1 MPIFKYR
8 VRDKF
13 GNPVIGTIDAPNL
26 QVAGDQ
32 LYGSGYLP
40 ISIEKAEEALSLSVN
55 LSDLLMRFQK
65 VKLEEIILFSQ
76 QLSTLYKAGLPLLSG
91 LESITEQIKS
101 QKFRNILEDIRKQ
114 IEGGSTLHGAMA
126 KHPEVFSGIYVNMI
140 RAGETS
146 GMLGESLDRFVTLA
160 DRELRTRQRVKEATR
175 YPKVV
180 IFSLIVAFAVLI
192 VFVFPRFAQV
202 FAQFKIPLPL
212 PTRIML
218 GINEVFQSYW
228 YLVLIVIFGIPI
240 LINRYLRTEKGRSSW
255 DKLKM
260 RVPVFG
266 PLFLKIALSRFSYTF
281 AMLNRSGIPILQTL
295 EITSSTINN
304 ITLSQAV
311 GEISRKVKEGRGLA
325 DSMRDTK
332 MFTPLVIQMVSVG
345 ESSGTLDSMLTR
357 ITEYYDIEV
366 ENMVKKMSTYIEP
379 FLTLFLGVAVLLL
392 ALAVFLPWWNMA
404 KVIGG

>member
-1 MPIFKYR
+1 MPIFKYK

-13 GNPVIGTIDAPNL
+13 GNPVVGTIDAPNL
-26 QVAGDQ
+26 QMAGDQ

-40 ISIEKAEEALSLSVN
+40 ISIEKAEETLSLSVD
-55 LSDLLMRFQK
+55 LSVLLMRFQK
-65 VKLEEIILFSQ
+65 VKMEEIILFSQ

-101 QKFRNILEDIRKQ
+101 KKFRNILEDIRKQ
-114 IEGGSTLHGAMA
+114 IEGGSTLHGAMS

-175 YPKVV
+175 YPKIV

-192 VFVFPRFAQV
+192 IFVFPKFAEV

-218 GINEVFQSYW
+218 GINEIFQSYW

-311 GEISRKVKEGRGLA
+311 GEISQKVKEGRGLA

-332 MFTPLVIQMVSVG
+332 IFTPLVIQMVSVG

-366 ENMVKKMSTYIEP
+366 ENMIKKMSTYIEP
-379 FLTLFLGVAVLLL
+379 FLTLFLGIFVLFL

-404 KVIGG
+404 RVIRG